1 MVVGAV
7 FLDLK
12 KAFDLV
18 SHNIL
23 IKKLSSYTANSPSV
37 AFFTSYLELSP
48 QIVYINGEYSTE
60 GIIRY
65 EIPQGSILGPLL
77 FCIFI
82 NDLPLHITSDAVNC
96 EMFADDTSLNAS
108 DKNTATVQ
116 MNYRKA

>member
-1 MVVGAV
+1 MLS
-7 FLDLK
+7 FWTLK

-18 SHNIL
+18 NHNIL
-23 IKKLSSYTANSPSV
+23 IKKLSLYTANSPSV
-37 AFFTSYLELSP
+37 AFLKSYLELRP

-96 EMFADDTSLNAS
+96 EMFADDTSLDAS

-116 MNYRKA
+116 NELQ

>member
-23 IKKLSSYTANSPSV
+23 IKKPSSYTANSPSV

-65 EIPQGSILGPLL
+65 GIPKFLFLALFFSVSLL
-77 FCIFI
+77 
-82 NDLPLHITSDAVNC
+82 
-96 EMFADDTSLNAS
+96 MTSLA
-108 DKNTATVQ
+108 
-116 MNYRKA
+116 YY